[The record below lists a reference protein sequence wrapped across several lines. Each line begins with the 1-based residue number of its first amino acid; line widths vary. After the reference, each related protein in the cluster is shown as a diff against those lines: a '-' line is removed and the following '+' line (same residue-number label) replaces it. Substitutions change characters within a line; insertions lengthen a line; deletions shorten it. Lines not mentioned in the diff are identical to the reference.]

1 MFDDFNIS
9 KYKDVKYP
17 SDFSLKTLSEIKKL
31 KNTPVN
37 TAYVK
42 RYDNINLVFK
52 KLFNNR
58 KRVYPE
64 DLVKELI
71 NHSHPIILKLKNY
84 HGRKRPYLLS
94 KNFNIN
100 LDYTNLK
107 SAKTASFPSGHSTQA
122 KLISLVLSDMYPEM
136 KPEFVKASDHVS
148 KSRLV
153 GRVHYESDKNF
164 GEQLGEAMY
173 NHLKISQNKY

>member
-42 RYDNINLVFK
+42 RYDDINLVFK

-64 DLVKELI
+64 DLVKQLI

-84 HGRKRPYLLS
+84 HSRKRPYLLS
-94 KNFNIN
+94 KTFNIN
-100 LDYTNLK
+100 LDYTDLK

-136 KPEFVKASDHVS
+136 KPEFVKAADHVS

-164 GEQLGEAMY
+164 GEQLGEAMF
-173 NHLKISQNKY
+173 NHLKSSQNKY